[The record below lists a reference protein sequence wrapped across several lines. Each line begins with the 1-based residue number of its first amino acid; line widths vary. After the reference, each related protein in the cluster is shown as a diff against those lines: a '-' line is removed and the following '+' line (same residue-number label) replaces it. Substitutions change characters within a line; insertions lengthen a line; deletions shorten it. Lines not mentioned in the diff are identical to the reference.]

1 MERRTAMTSTDWLRI
16 GLAAAVAVLVW
27 WLLREEME

>member
-1 MERRTAMTSTDWLRI
+1 MTDTDWLRI
-16 GLAAAVAVLVW
+16 GLDAALAVLWIW